1 MGHPKFDE
9 DALRALATLLHE
21 ADLSEIEI
29 EDGGQR
35 IRVTRATHPVV
46 ASVAAAPAAVE
57 APAPVAAPATAAPPA
72 RAEGS
77 VLSPMVGTA
86 YRAPEPGAKPYVEV
100 GDSVAAGAVV
110 MIVEAMKTMNQI
122 IAEKAGV
129 VTAVFVEDGQPVEF
143 NEPLL
148 AIS

>member
-21 ADLSEIEI
+21 SDLSEIEI

-35 IRVTRATHPVV
+35 IRVTRASQPVV
-46 ASVAAAPAAVE
+46 ASVAAATAPVE
-57 APAPVAAPATAAPPA
+57 APAAAPAAAAAPA